1 MSGLAG
7 FLLFAALFFF
17 MMRFGCGS
25 HVGHGGHGDHGD
37 HEGGG
42 GASSALGTSTDPVCG
57 MRVEGDTG
65 YARAYRGA
73 TYRFCSRD
81 CLDKFDAEPEKYGG
95 AAREA
100 TAAGHAGSAGHGGHG
115 A

>member
-25 HVGHGGHGDHGD
+25 HAGHGGHGDHGD
-37 HEGGG
+37 HEGHEGR
-42 GASSALGTSTDPVCG
+42 GAAGTTLATSTDPVCG

-65 YARAYRGA
+65 YARAYRGT

-81 CLDKFDAEPEKYGG
+81 CLDKFDAAPEQYLGG
-95 AAREA
+95 QA
-100 TAAGHAGSAGHGGHG
+100 SASGHGGH
-115 A
+115 AA